1 MTQIVSNVLVFN
13 TDCSLSA
20 LLLTHAFTGER
31 QMDIMQ
37 DYLAYRNTPSLRL
50 DGNTGQDVRGEIMRQ
65 FNSPDCEVNV
75 FLLSTR
81 AGGLGLNLQSAD
93 TVILYDS
100 DCADI

>member
-1 MTQIVSNVLVFN
+1 MTRTVF
-13 TDCSLSA
+13 
-20 LLLTHAFTGER
+20 F

-65 FNSPDCEVNV
+65 FNAPDCKVNV

-81 AGGLGLNLQSAD
+81 AGGLGLNLQTAD

-100 DCADI
+100 DCKDRCLYELFGRRELTS